1 MTAHAHDLR
10 APLPDF
16 DAGLNSSTAWKKH
29 LSISDALQPPSPVSE
44 EKPVFARAVRDVQ
57 GNEDNRELGLK
68 AGETI
73 EILNPSIGE
82 EWALAKKMDA
92 DMGLIPHGCYV
103 TIQDFTGTSPS
114 PTSPTFPSSSSTI
127 EGPIRMQST
136 GESIITS
143 SLYTI
148 RQSVLGGKSL
158 NRFSHFVVTGA
169 EEWILNGYDPPPVT
183 SKSHERFRSD
193 VTVDGTEEE
202 VGRHYV
208 EANMTWREK
217 TPAFNVLVHSP
228 EKHSSV
234 TGAYT
239 LYSVTSIFPTSS
251 PDAEPT
257 RITVHRRFSH
267 FNFLHTALSRSV
279 PGIALP
285 PLPAKQYTGRFQGE
299 FVEARRGDLEKWLQR
314 ITRHPVVRYTEV
326 VVFFLGCESDL
337 EWRRLLP
344 TYLSTLPAGPAFY
357 ASVFHPD
364 FNLDVE
370 ECSTAIDRFE
380 HHVKVFDERIGA
392 LRGMMGGFREARNIM
407 ACAQRELSLG
417 FLGVVSEGPKH
428 ENEREHEEQEKE
440 KEKYLNDEGVWCWKD
455 GCEDSSEFK
464 ECLHTTKVVQKM
476 AECMQG
482 VANLHED
489 NAKRTT
495 LAIHDMVKD
504 MSHPSM
510 MYAPLVDTHKQAL
523 TRYRDLEST
532 ESKPNHESSSRC
544 ETVLHTTLAEFETY
558 HTQRAEDLTRLAT
571 EYLDE
576 EIALHEQVLVRLRAA
591 RTGFEQ
597 TGDGAGRGISIYE
610 KHVGRPVLSTP
621 VPQPT
626 AHVYDSAPVRPVS
639 TAVSMLIDGIGGSGD
654 KAGLKFWS

>member
-1 MTAHAHDLR
+1 MTAHNHDLR

-29 LSISDALQPPSPVSE
+29 LSISDAPQPPSPVSE
-44 EKPVFARAVRDVQ
+44 EKPLFARAIRDVP

-73 EILNPSIGE
+73 EILNPNIGDK
-82 EWALAKKMDA
+82 WALAKKLDA

-114 PTSPTFPSSSSTI
+114 PTSPTFPPSSSTTLD
-127 EGPIRMQST
+127 GPIRMQST

-143 SLYTI
+143 SLHTL

-169 EEWILNGYDPPPVT
+169 EEWILNGYEPPPVT

-202 VGRHYV
+202 MGRHHV
-208 EANMTWREK
+208 EANMSWREK

-239 LYSVTSIFPTSS
+239 LYSITSIFPSPS

-267 FNFLHTALSRSV
+267 FNFLHTALSRSL

-285 PLPAKQYTGRFQGE
+285 PLPAKQYAGRFQGE

-314 ITRHPVVRYTEV
+314 IVRHPVVRYTEV

-337 EWRRLLP
+337 EWKRLLP

-370 ECSTAIDRFE
+370 DCSSAIDRFE
-380 HHVKVFDERIGA
+380 HHVKVFDDRVGT
-392 LRGMMGGFREARNIM
+392 LRGVMGGFREARNVM
-407 ACAQRELSLG
+407 ACAHRELSLG
-417 FLGVVSEGPKH
+417 FLGVVSEGPKQ
-428 ENEREHEEQEKE
+428 ENGHEKE
-440 KEKYLNDEGVWCWKD
+440 VEERAKYLNDEGAWCWKD
-455 GCEDSSEFK
+455 GCED
-464 ECLHTTKVVQKM
+464 CLHTTGAVKKM

-510 MYAPLVDTHKQAL
+510 MYAPLVDTHRQAL
-523 TRYRDLEST
+523 SRYRDSEST
-532 ESKPNHESSSRC
+532 ESTINHETSSRC
-544 ETVLHTTLAEFETY
+544 ETVLHATLAEFETY
-558 HTQRAEDLTRLAT
+558 HTQRAEDLTRIAT

-576 EIALHEQVLVRLRAA
+576 EIGLYEQVLVRLRAA
-591 RTGFEQ
+591 RAGFEQ
-597 TGDGAGRGISIYE
+597 RDREVAGRGVSIYE
-610 KHVGRPVLSTP
+610 KHLGRPVLPTP

-626 AHVYDSAPVRPVS
+626 GHVYDSAPVRPVS
-639 TAVSMLIDGIGGSGD
+639 TAVSILMDGIGGGAD
-654 KAGLKFWS
+654 KAGLKIWS